1 MRKIIAGIAAA
12 ALVIATAGCLTR
24 SITANGVTAKET
36 QFLIFSDLGE
46 FTIETNG
53 IVHIGNYVTQADTNG
68 MDRIADIVS
77 AAVAAAVKA
86 GLISGL
92 AMQQSQSAE
101 YSDAP
106 LGRLR
111 VQSINGK
118 SGPYDL
124 QFVPVAREPNED
136 MK

>member
-1 MRKIIAGIAAA
+1 MRSTIVGIAAA
-12 ALVIATAGCLTR
+12 ALVMATAGCLTR

-36 QFLIFSDLGE
+36 QFLIFADLGE

-53 IVHIGNYVTQADTNG
+53 IVHVGNYVTQADTNG

-92 AMQQSQSAE
+92 AMQQSQSAG
-101 YSDAP
+101 YSDVP
-106 LGRLR
+106 SGRLR
-111 VQSINGK
+111 VQSVNGNA
-118 SGPYDL
+118 GPYDL
-124 QFVPVAREPNED
+124 QFVPVVED
-136 MK
+136 PVKAAK

>member
-1 MRKIIAGIAAA
+1 MRKIILGIAAT
-12 ALVIATAGCLTR
+12 ALIMATVGCLTR
-24 SITANGVTAKET
+24 SIAANGVTAKET

-92 AMQQSQSAE
+92 AMQQSQSAA
-101 YSDAP
+101 YSDVP
-106 LGRLR
+106 MGRLR

-124 QFVPVAREPNED
+124 QFVPIAQEPD
-136 MK
+136 KDAK